1 MEAAEHKEPNYWG
14 VFGALLILTLAEVG
28 VFYMHLPRLVMV
40 LSLVIMALAKAGL
53 VAAYFM
59 HLALEKRTLA
69 LIVISPLVLS
79 GVIIIGLTPDSVFNY
94 PRQPPEKWVLPG
106 EEEPKGEPGG
116 EPSAAPAQEQPA
128 PPPAQP
134 PQPAAPADGGPA

>member
-1 MEAAEHKEPNYWG
+1 MEAAAEHKEPNYMG
-14 VFGALLILTLAEVG
+14 VFWALLALTMAEVG
-28 VFYMHLPRLVMV
+28 VFYLHLPRLVMV
-40 LSLVIMALAKAGL
+40 LSLIVMALAKAGL

-94 PRQPPEKWVLPG
+94 PRKPPEKWLLPG
-106 EEEPKGEPGG
+106 QEEPKEQQ
-116 EPSAAPAQEQPA
+116 EAAPAVPEEQK
-128 PPPAQP
+128 P
-134 PQPAAPADGGPA
+134 PQQEPPADGGPA